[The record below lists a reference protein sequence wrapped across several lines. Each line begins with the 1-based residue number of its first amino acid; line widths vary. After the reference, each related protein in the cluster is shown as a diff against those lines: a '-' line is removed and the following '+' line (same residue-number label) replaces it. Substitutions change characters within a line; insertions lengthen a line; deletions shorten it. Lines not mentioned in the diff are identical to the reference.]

1 MKSGDK
7 VGDVMGEYQHIQAED
22 EEKGTRE
29 YLGVVL
35 DNGGLV
41 PIWHADRPR
50 PHRYIGLGMVPKGQ
64 VNERGEREWGVSL
77 TRCRQ

>member
-29 YLGVVL
+29 HLGVVL
-35 DNGGLV
+35 DNGVDNGGLV
-41 PIWHADRPR
+41 PIWHTDRRKGRPS
-50 PHRYIGLGMVPKGQ
+50 PHRFIGLGMVPKGQ
-64 VNERGEREWGVSL
+64 VNERGE
-77 TRCRQ
+77 